1 MDSKFLKI
9 YNVVIESLVPK
20 RNADDETKEQFSEDF
35 SSILTKIINEIKND
49 FSNVRGIEKSTFLS
63 KNDVVT
69 PRGNN
74 NYVIKVPNSIRVQV
88 IDKISKYLN
97 DNIGTNYEFKINDV
111 INDPIEQKKDF
122 NELTNQPNEVKNVQ
136 STKSSAG
143 EVIIPAA
150 AKDMKDKDETDFY
163 QFYIS
168 IVAKPSDGARS
179 ISGDD
184 INTNL
189 TELLPC
195 IYWNYSEK
203 FDNLDIETII
213 NTIKTMDVNDI
224 SKCFLSSDTGG
235 PGKAKALL
243 EFISTKIDTLD
254 KQVKKIVYDKIKV
267 SFSIYKKMIEL
278 YPEYRSNQCI
288 WTAKKKPEGYDGSPA
303 DLMIKM
309 DEITW
314 IEISLKAGAASSHPH
329 LLNTSL
335 NGFFKFLNETFGL
348 KYSLTNLFLE
358 IISNRSLISEEE
370 YEKIRKILPD
380 DFNENYEVKTRSTLN
395 VTTRA
400 ILNQILNVKEN
411 PTRTKNIIKTIV
423 QILLSKINEC
433 CENDNDKL
441 ITIVKYLLNLNSS
454 EGNFVMLKGFPNG
467 EPAEVSKP
475 DSNELV
481 FNNIEITPTDSGLI
495 FSGFKYN
502 SITKIVARPRTA
514 GTGIPGFLNFSF
526 RVN

>member
-1 MDSKFLKI
+1 MKDSKFLKL
-9 YNVVIESLVPK
+9 YNIAMESLIPK
-20 RNADDETKEQFSEDF
+20 RNANEETKEQFSEDF
-35 SSILTKIINEIKND
+35 SEVLNKIIEDIKIDFADVKGIDKVSFNTKNE
-49 FSNVRGIEKSTFLS
+49 
-63 KNDVVT
+63 VVT

-74 NYVIKVPNSIRVQV
+74 TYIIKVPNSIRGTI
-88 IDKISKYLN
+88 IDKVSKYLG
-97 DNIGTNYEFKINDV
+97 DNIGSNYEFKVNDV

-122 NELTNQPNEVKNVQ
+122 DELKNQPDEVKNVQ

-143 EVIIPAA
+143 EAIIPAA
-150 AKDMKDKDETDFY
+150 AKDMKNDENDFY

-195 IYWNYSEK
+195 IYWNYPDNFQELEIEK
-203 FDNLDIETII
+203 VIETI
-213 NTIKTMDVNDI
+213 KTLNVDSI
-224 SKCFLSSDTGG
+224 SKCFLNSDNGG

-243 EFISTKIDTLD
+243 DFISTKIDTLD
-254 KQVKKIVYDKIKV
+254 KQVKKIVYDKIKI
-267 SFSIYKKMIEL
+267 SFSIFKKMEEL
-278 YPEYRSNQCI
+278 YGDLRNNQCI
-288 WTAKKKPEGYDGSPA
+288 WTAKKKPEGYDASPA
-303 DLMIKM
+303 DLMIRM
-309 DEITW
+309 DEVTW
-314 IEISLKAGAASSHPH
+314 VEISLKAGAASSHPH

-348 KYSLTNLFLE
+348 NYSLTNLFLE
-358 IISNRSLISEEE
+358 IISNRTLITEDE

-380 DFNENYEVKTRSTLN
+380 DFNETYEVKTRSTLN

-400 ILNQILNVKEN
+400 ILNNILNVKDD
-411 PTRTKNIIKTIV
+411 PSRTKNIIKVIV

-441 ITIVKYLLNLNSS
+441 ITVVKYLLNLNTAES
-454 EGNFVMLKGFPNG
+454 NFVMLKGFPNG
-467 EPAEVSKP
+467 SPAEVSKP

-481 FNNIEITPTDSGLI
+481 FNNIEITPTDVGLI

-502 SITKIVARPRTA
+502 SITKITAKPRTA
-514 GTGIPGFLNFSF
+514 GTGIPGFLNFTF